1 MLLNMVKLSNVRI
14 AKSVFLLDLVKYFNI
29 PLHKWFMAIY
39 LIVNHKK
46 GISSLQLG
54 RDIDVTQKYAWFMLH
69 RLHHANKT
77 KSFEFQ
83 GTVEADEWL
92 MIDSTIVRAHQS
104 PDVKKKAR
112 KRVFLECLN
121 MKRNN

>member
-1 MLLNMVKLSNVRI
+1 MIEILQVQYKLDM
-14 AKSVFLLDLVKYFNI
+14 AKYGIWQVIFNT
-29 PLHKWFMAIY
+29 LA
-39 LIVNHKK
+39 
-46 GISSLQLG
+46 
-54 RDIDVTQKYAWFMLH
+54 
-69 RLHHANKT
+69 AN
-77 KSFEFQ
+77 S
-83 GTVEADEWL
+83 DNEWL